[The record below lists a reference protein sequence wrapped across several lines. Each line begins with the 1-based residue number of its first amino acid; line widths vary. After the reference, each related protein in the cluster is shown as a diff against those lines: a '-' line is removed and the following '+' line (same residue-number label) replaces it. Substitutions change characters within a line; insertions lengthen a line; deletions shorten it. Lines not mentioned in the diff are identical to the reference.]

1 MRGVCAL
8 GWILA
13 SHLWSI
19 PPFQRLAFPRPKNKN
34 SGRKLLFLKS
44 VGQNIFS
51 DVFFGIFVTAIS
63 ILAKKQAISP
73 VSALKIKK
81 TRPKLRRG
89 RSVKILSLQC
99 ECPISTFVNNK
110 HSCSK
115 SGKNQAKIACFCSS
129 GGNFVT
135 TILSHYS
142 RPSQTTSDLTRLTR
156 PRSLDCDSGRDRQM
170 KTFLV
175 FAHFFVSTSPN
186 SFFAPTI

>member
-13 SHLWSI
+13 ISHLWSI
-19 PPFQRLAFPRPKNKN
+19 PPFQRLAFPRPKNRN

-115 SGKNQAKIACFCSS
+115 KWKKSGHCLFLFFRRKFCHD
-129 GGNFVT
+129 FVT
-135 TILSHYS
+135 LFSTFANNKRSYPTNS
-142 RPSQTTSDLTRLTR
+142 TTLARLR
-156 PRSLDCDSGRDRQM
+156 
-170 KTFLV
+170 
-175 FAHFFVSTSPN
+175 
-186 SFFAPTI
+186 